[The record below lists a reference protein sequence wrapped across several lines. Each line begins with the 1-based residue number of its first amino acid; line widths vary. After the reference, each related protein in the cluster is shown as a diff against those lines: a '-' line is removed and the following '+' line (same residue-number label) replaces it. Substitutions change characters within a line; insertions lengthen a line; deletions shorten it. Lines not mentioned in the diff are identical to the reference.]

1 MKLPLINALI
11 DGATLATIAKE
22 QGVNANK
29 MTPLFKKEMKYV
41 CEHPR
46 NVMDDSLQD
55 IITNKSAFAIR
66 RNPRA
71 WRIAVANATK
81 KTYERKLQPMQHIFS
96 ASSIEEAFDI
106 CLKHDSITKKDA
118 MILVYNTALKALT
131 ENE

>member
-11 DGATLATIAKE
+11 DGATLATIAAK

-29 MTPLFKKEMKYV
+29 MTPLFKKELDYV
-41 CEHPR
+41 CNHPL
-46 NVMDDSLQD
+46 NVLDDTLQEV
-55 IITNKSAFAIR
+55 IGNKSAFAIR

-96 ASSIEEAFDI
+96 ASSIDEAFKI
-106 CLKHDSITKKDA
+106 CLQHESITKKDA

-131 ENE
+131 EHE